1 MLHERALLRRLL
13 YGSDAVKGL
22 RDIAGVRLAVDMS
35 DLTQRDLIVPIVFDR
50 LSCEQASR
58 AYEKKGVV
66 VHERTYASL
75 YSARQINSIG
85 QSGIVR
91 VSLKTY
97 PQPQKTTVED
107 GTSTPEFQY
116 SPHRR
121 LRQWCPHP

>member
-66 VHERTYASL
+66 VHERTDASL
-75 YSARQINSIG
+75 YSARQVNSIG

-91 VSLKTY
+91 VSPLHCHTYADIDEFLKITEEIT
-97 PQPQKTTVED
+97 KENA
-107 GTSTPEFQY
+107 
-116 SPHRR
+116 
-121 LRQWCPHP
+121 